1 MVHCIIAYVSPKWS
15 RKLNFFK
22 RNMTEFEYLRTMVTK
37 QHYFTNSGHIQQW
50 DGCYCSVQTSS
61 FPTSFYKA

>member
-1 MVHCIIAYVSPKWS
+1 MYYGTLYYCICVTKMEQ
-15 RKLNFFK
+15 KVEFLFK
-22 RNMTEFEYLRTMVTK
+22 KITEFEYLRTMVTK

-61 FPTSFYKA
+61 FPTSF